1 MRSLPEVQEFVR
13 HTRALNTYSEL
24 ESALDGAA
32 QALGFQYFALMHHV
46 PDPSAFHA
54 MHVSNYP
61 SAWIEQ
67 VIAQQYWADDPVTL
81 ACQRS
86 VASFAW
92 SELNELLPLSQRHH
106 EILSNARKAGLV
118 AGFTIPAN
126 APGELSGSVSFAVKD
141 GKSLRHKNLP
151 SAHYVGAFAYE
162 AARRIAK
169 KLSVRAA
176 PLAQLTGRQLDCVV
190 LVARGKSDWEA
201 AQILGISQATV
212 HQHVQ
217 AAMKK
222 FEVSTRTQLVVRSLF
237 DCLISFQDVLH

>member
-1 MRSLPEVQEFVR
+1 MHSLSEVQEFVR
-13 HTRALNTYSEL
+13 HTRALSTYEEL
-24 ESALDGAA
+24 EAALDGATN
-32 QALGFQYFALMHHV
+32 ALGFQYFALVHHV

-54 MHVSNYP
+54 THVSNYP

-67 VIAQQYWADDPVTL
+67 VIAKQYWADDPIVL

-92 SELNELLPLSQRHH
+92 SELHEVLTLSHRHR

-141 GKSLRHKNLP
+141 GKSLPYKSLP
-151 SAHYVGAFAYE
+151 STHYVGAFAYE
-162 AARRIAK
+162 AARRIAR
-169 KLSVRAA
+169 KLSVRAS

>member
-1 MRSLPEVQEFVR
+1 MRVLSEVQEFVR
-13 HTRALNTYSEL
+13 YTRALNTFGEL
-24 ESALDGAA
+24 ETALDGATR
-32 QALGFQYFALMHHV
+32 ALGFQYFALMHHV
-46 PDPSAFHA
+46 PDPLSFHA
-54 MHVSNYP
+54 SYVSNYP
-61 SAWIEQ
+61 SSWIEQ
-67 VIAQQYWADDPVTL
+67 VIAQQYWADDPIAL
-81 ACQRS
+81 ACQRA

-92 SELNELLPLSQRHH
+92 SELNELLPLSHRHL

-126 APGELSGSVSFAVKD
+126 APGELSGSVSFAVKH
-141 GKSLRHKNLP
+141 GRSLPHESLP
-151 SAHYVGAFAYE
+151 STHYVGAFAYE
-162 AARRIAK
+162 AARRIAR
-169 KLSVRAA
+169 KLSARAA

-217 AAMKK
+217 AAMRK

>member
-1 MRSLPEVQEFVR
+1 MRVLSEVQEFVR
-13 HTRALNTYSEL
+13 HTRALNTFDEL
-24 ESALDGAA
+24 ETALDGATR
-32 QALGFQYFALMHHV
+32 ALGFQYFALMHHV
-46 PDPSAFHA
+46 PDPLSFHA
-54 MHVSNYP
+54 SYVSNYP
-61 SAWIEQ
+61 SSWIEQ
-67 VIAQQYWADDPVTL
+67 VIAQQYWADDPIAL
-81 ACQRS
+81 ACQRA

-92 SELNELLPLSQRHH
+92 SELNELLPLSHRHL

-141 GKSLRHKNLP
+141 GRSLPHESLP
-151 SAHYVGAFAYE
+151 STHYVGAFAYE
-162 AARRIAK
+162 AARRIAR
-169 KLSVRAA
+169 KLSARAA

-217 AAMKK
+217 AAMRK
-222 FEVSTRTQLVVRSLF
+222 FKDSTRTQ
-237 DCLISFQDVLH
+237 

>member
-1 MRSLPEVQEFVR
+1 MRVLSEVQEFVR
-13 HTRALNTYSEL
+13 HTRALNTFDEL
-24 ESALDGAA
+24 ETALDGATR
-32 QALGFQYFALMHHV
+32 ALGFQYFALMHHV
-46 PDPSAFHA
+46 PDPLSFHA
-54 MHVSNYP
+54 SYVSNYP
-61 SAWIEQ
+61 SSWIEQ
-67 VIAQQYWADDPVTL
+67 VIAQQYWADDPIAL
-81 ACQRS
+81 ACQRA

-92 SELNELLPLSQRHH
+92 SELNELLPLSHRHL

-126 APGELSGSVSFAVKD
+126 APGELSGSVSFAVKH
-141 GKSLRHKNLP
+141 GRSLPHESLP
-151 SAHYVGAFAYE
+151 STHYVGAFAYE
-162 AARRIAK
+162 AARRIAR
-169 KLSVRAA
+169 KLSARAA

-217 AAMKK
+217 AAMRK

>member
-1 MRSLPEVQEFVR
+1 MHSLSEVQEFVR
-13 HTRALNTYSEL
+13 HTRALNTYEEL
-24 ESALDGAA
+24 EAALDGATN
-32 QALGFQYFALMHHV
+32 ALGFQYFALVHHV

-54 MHVSNYP
+54 THVSNYP

-67 VIAQQYWADDPVTL
+67 VIAKQYWADDPIVL

-92 SELNELLPLSQRHH
+92 SELHEVLTLSHRHR

-141 GKSLRHKNLP
+141 GKSLPHKSLP
-151 SAHYVGAFAYE
+151 STHYVGAFAYE
-162 AARRIAK
+162 AARRIAR
-169 KLSVRAA
+169 KLSVRAS